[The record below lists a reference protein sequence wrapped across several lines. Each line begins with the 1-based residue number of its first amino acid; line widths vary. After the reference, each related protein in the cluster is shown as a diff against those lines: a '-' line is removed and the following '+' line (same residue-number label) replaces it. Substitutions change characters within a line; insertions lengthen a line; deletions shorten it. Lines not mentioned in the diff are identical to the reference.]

1 MTAPRQILPNVTYL
15 VTRRCFQRHFLLKPS
30 ESTNAILLFLLAV
43 AVRRFGI
50 ELHAFCVLSN
60 HLHLVL
66 TDPEGRLPE
75 FERYFDSLV
84 ARAINAS
91 LGRWESFWAP
101 SSYSAVTLVSP
112 EDIVDK
118 AAYVLANPVAAGLV
132 RHGRDWPGLWSSPEM
147 IESGALEVNRPGV
160 FFRAEGSMPR
170 KASLSLSSPPG
181 FESAAAFRQ
190 QLSDALTLREGQ
202 AAAELSEQGRSF
214 LGIRRVIAQDPLGR
228 PGPGE
233 PRRGL
238 SPRVACRDK
247 WKRIEV
253 LARLKNF
260 IRAYRQAWLALK
272 AGVRDVIFPEGAY
285 WPRLALGV
293 RCAGSE

>member
-30 ESTNAILLFLLAV
+30 KSTNAILLFVLAV
-43 AVRRFGI
+43 AVERFDM

-84 ARAINAS
+84 ARAINAF

-112 EDIVDK
+112 QDVVDK

-132 RHGRDWPGLWSSPEM
+132 KHGREWPGLWSSPEM
-147 IESGALEVNRPGV
+147 IENGALEVSRPGV
-160 FFRAEGSMPR
+160 FFRPEGSMPR
-170 KASLSLSSPPG
+170 KAALSLTSPPG
-181 FESAAAFRQ
+181 FESAAAFRK
-190 QLSDALTLREGQ
+190 QLSYALAVREEQ
-202 AAAELSEQGRSF
+202 AAVELSEQGKGF
-214 LGIRRVIAQDPLGR
+214 LGVRRVIAQDPLGR
-228 PGPGE
+228 PRPGE

-247 WKRIEV
+247 WRRIEV

-260 IRAYRQAWLALK
+260 VRAYRQAWLALK
-272 AGVRDVIFPEGAY
+272 AGVRDVIFPEGTY
-285 WPRLALGV
+285 WLRVTLGA
-293 RCAGSE
+293 RCAGSG